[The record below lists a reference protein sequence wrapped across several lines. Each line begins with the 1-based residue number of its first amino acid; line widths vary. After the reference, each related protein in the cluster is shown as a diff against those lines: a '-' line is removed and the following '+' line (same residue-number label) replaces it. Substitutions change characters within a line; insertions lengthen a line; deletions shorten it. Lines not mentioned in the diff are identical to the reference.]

1 MSNITQKCKV
11 QNCGGKGQLN
21 KYGNIS
27 FAKGYCVKHYYRFK
41 KYGDPN
47 IVHIPLVKCKVKD
60 CEGVGRLANNGIR
73 YFCKGYCGKHYTRLV
88 KYGDFSDNAV
98 KHLKVGTRKNKLY
111 STYSNMKERCYNPKN
126 KRYNNYGGRGIT
138 VCDRWLGI
146 YGFSNFIED
155 MGERP
160 EGYTLDRIDNDKGY
174 SPENCR
180 WATPHQQA
188 SNKRNN
194 NEVIGVSYSSNKKI
208 WAAEL
213 IVDGARHRKWFKY
226 YDDAVKC
233 RKEYENKY
241 SIHI

>member
-11 QNCGGKGQLN
+11 ENCEGKGQLN

-27 FAKGYCVKHYYRFK
+27 FAKGYCAKHYYRFK
-41 KYGDPN
+41 KYDDPN
-47 IVHIPLVKCKVKD
+47 IVHIPPIKCKAKD

-73 YFCKGYCGKHYTRLV
+73 YFCKGYCSKHYTRLV

-98 KHLKVGTRKNKLY
+98 KHLKVGIRKNKLY
-111 STYSNMKERCYNPKN
+111 STYAQMKRRCFDKN
-126 KRYNNYGGRGIT
+126 NNRYQSYGGRGIT

-160 EGYTLDRIDNDKGY
+160 EGYSLDRIDNNKGY

-180 WATPHQQA
+180 WATKHQQN

-194 NEVIGVSYSSNKKI
+194 NEVIGVSYHNHKRI

-213 IVDGARHRKWFKY
+213 TVDGIRYRKWFKC